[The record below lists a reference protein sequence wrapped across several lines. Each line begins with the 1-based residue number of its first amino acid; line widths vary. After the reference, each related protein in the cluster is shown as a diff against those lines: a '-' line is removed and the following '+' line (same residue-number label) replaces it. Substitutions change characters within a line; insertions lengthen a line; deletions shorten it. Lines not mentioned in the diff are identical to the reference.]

1 MTTAEN
7 KKEPTVIEAYQAARN
22 DIANLMGFLTS
33 ELTKDDKK
41 IRWGKDHGKVTWCQ
55 IANLTKVR
63 SDLID
68 TLAFLSNSE
77 PEQIK
82 EAMEDAREN
91 AKI

>member
-7 KKEPTVIEAYQAARN
+7 KKEPTATEAYQTARN
-22 DIANLMGFLTS
+22 DIANLMGWMEC
-33 ELTKDDKK
+33 ELTKDTD
-41 IRWGKDHGKVTWCQ
+41 RGWGQ
-55 IANLTKVR
+55 IGNLQKVR